1 MSVRVTACRSFALS
15 GRLCAC
21 PAAWGKGGGAS
32 VGRRGGTEALG
43 RTAPPW
49 LPVGL
54 GTGQV
59 SGRMGAQG
67 PGWAAPR
74 PTGGS
79 EARGPRGSGWRRVRK
94 PDTSGP
100 HGPEQ
105 RTGSGEARF
114 AERSRAWRG
123 PGWEGTETSA
133 PLSPPPR
140 PRTHARTPGMPLGVL
155 EALRAAEPGQA
166 FAGHGAAVFGGVAA
180 LAGRSLV
187 AGPSAQVQRA
197 PPGRGAAGWPDRQVR
212 AKGRRSAGLLG
223 RPAAAASVYGHTTL
237 NAPDLV

>member
-1 MSVRVTACRSFALS
+1 
-15 GRLCAC
+15 
-21 PAAWGKGGGAS
+21 
-32 VGRRGGTEALG
+32 
-43 RTAPPW
+43 
-49 LPVGL
+49 
-54 GTGQV
+54 
-59 SGRMGAQG
+59 MGAQG

-187 AGPSAQVQRA
+187 AGPSAQAAWRER
-197 PPGRGAAGWPDRQVR
+197 RGWILLQ
-212 AKGRRSAGLLG
+212 SGL
-223 RPAAAASVYGHTTL
+223 
-237 NAPDLV
+237 APDVLRVYLHEFSRCLYSIQYTTKTTF

>member
-1 MSVRVTACRSFALS
+1 MLVRRR
-15 GRLCAC
+15 G
-21 PAAWGKGGGAS
+21 GKWGGAS

-49 LPVGL
+49 LLVGL

-140 PRTHARTPGMPLGVL
+140 PCTHARTHARPACRWGSWKPSGLPNLARRLLATGRRCSGAWRHWPAGVWSRV
-155 EALRAAEPGQA
+155 LRLKYSARPRGEVRP
-166 FAGHGAAVFGGVAA
+166 AGPTGRSERKGGAAQG
-180 LAGRSLV
+180 S
-187 AGPSAQVQRA
+187 
-197 PPGRGAAGWPDRQVR
+197 
-212 AKGRRSAGLLG
+212 
-223 RPAAAASVYGHTTL
+223 
-237 NAPDLV
+237 

>member
-1 MSVRVTACRSFALS
+1 
-15 GRLCAC
+15 
-21 PAAWGKGGGAS
+21 
-32 VGRRGGTEALG
+32 
-43 RTAPPW
+43 
-49 LPVGL
+49 
-54 GTGQV
+54 
-59 SGRMGAQG
+59 MGAQG

-79 EARGPRGSGWRRVRK
+79 EARGPRESGWRRVRK

-166 FAGHGAAVFGGVAA
+166 FAGHGAAVSGAWRHWPAGVWSRVLQLKYSA
-180 LAGRSLV
+180 LPRGEVRPAGPTGRSERK
-187 AGPSAQVQRA
+187 G
-197 PPGRGAAGWPDRQVR
+197 GAAQG
-212 AKGRRSAGLLG
+212 S
-223 RPAAAASVYGHTTL
+223 
-237 NAPDLV
+237 

>member
-1 MSVRVTACRSFALS
+1 M
-15 GRLCAC
+15 
-21 PAAWGKGGGAS
+21 GGGAS

-140 PRTHARTPGMPLGVL
+140 P
-155 EALRAAEPGQA
+155 
-166 FAGHGAAVFGGVAA
+166 
-180 LAGRSLV
+180 
-187 AGPSAQVQRA
+187 
-197 PPGRGAAGWPDRQVR
+197 
-212 AKGRRSAGLLG
+212 
-223 RPAAAASVYGHTTL
+223 
-237 NAPDLV
+237 